1 MKQLQRKTQAPK
13 EFIVYEDNAVL
24 VCHKPSGLAVQTR
37 QVAQKDLE
45 SILKTY
51 VSSSASPYLAIINRL
66 DQPVEGLVLF
76 ARTPEAAAC
85 LTSQLD
91 SHTLKK
97 EYLAITSPA
106 PAIPEQTLIDYLVRD
121 GRQNQSF
128 VINPAHAEACHKA
141 NAKKAELHY
150 QTLQIQDTQ
159 ALVKITLKTGRH
171 HQIRVQMAN
180 QKAPLLGDTKY
191 EGLPSPFLCLCSHRL
206 AFLHPVTKTFMEF
219 TAFPKNPAFSHFLS
233 KL

>member
-1 MKQLQRKTQAPK
+1 MKQLQRKTQSPK
-13 EFIVYEDNAVL
+13 ELIVYEDNAIL

-51 VSSSASPYLAIINRL
+51 VSSSANPYLAIINRL

-91 SHTLKK
+91 SHTLEK

-106 PAIPEQTLIDYLVRD
+106 PAIPSQTLIDYLVRD
-121 GRQNQSF
+121 GRQNRSF
-128 VINPAHAEACHKA
+128 VIDPTHAAACHKTT
-141 NAKKAELHY
+141 AKKAELYY

-159 ALVKITLKTGRH
+159 ALIKITLKTGRH

-180 QKAPLLGDTKY
+180 EKAPLLGDTKY
-191 EGLPSPFLCLCSHRL
+191 GGVPGSCLCLCSHRL
-206 AFLHPVTKTFMEF
+206 AFLHPATKTFMEF
-219 TAFPKNPAFSHFLS
+219 TVSPKNPAFSRFLS
-233 KL
+233 EV

>member
-1 MKQLQRKTQAPK
+1 MKQLQRKTQSPK
-13 EFIVYEDNAVL
+13 DFIVYEDNAIL
-24 VCHKPSGLAVQTR
+24 VCHKPSGLAVQTK

-51 VSSSASPYLAIINRL
+51 VSSSASPYLAVINRL

-76 ARTPEAAAC
+76 ARTPEAASC
-85 LTSQLD
+85 LTSQLNG
-91 SHTLKK
+91 HTLEK

-128 VINPAHAEACHKA
+128 VIDSAHAQACQKA

-159 ALVKITLKTGRH
+159 AFIKITLKTGRH
-171 HQIRVQMAN
+171 HQIRVQMTN
-180 QKAPLLGDTKY
+180 QNAPLLGDTKY
-191 EGLPSPFLCLCSHRL
+191 GGLPSPFLCLCSHRL

-219 TAFPKNPAFSHFLS
+219 TVFPKNPAFSPFLS
-233 KL
+233 IL

>member
-1 MKQLQRKTQAPK
+1 MKQLQRKTEFSK
-13 EFIVYEDNAVL
+13 EFIIYEDNAVL

-51 VSSSASPYLAIINRL
+51 VSSSQSPYLAIINRL

-76 ARTPEAAAC
+76 ARTPKAAAC

-91 SHTLKK
+91 NHTLEK

-106 PAIPEQTLIDYLVRD
+106 PAVPAQTLIDYLVRD
-121 GRQNQSF
+121 GRHNRSF
-128 VINPAHAEACHKA
+128 VIDSAHASDLH
-141 NAKKAELHY
+141 NAKRAELYY
-150 QTLQIQDTQ
+150 QTLHVKDTQ

-191 EGLPSPFLCLCSHRL
+191 GGLKNTCLCLCSHRL
-206 AFLHPVTKTFMEF
+206 AFLHPVTNTFMEF
-219 TAFPKNPAFSHFLS
+219 TVPPKNPAFSPFLS
-233 KL
+233 E